1 MRLPEV
7 WEELE
12 IPKSTIYCYT
22 AIIWL
27 RVHYG
32 ISIFVY
38 YNPQILTWNTQ
49 SFQSVH
55 LSSCIRQKGE
65 MQLFHFCS
73 GITWNSWPYLFC
85 ICFRN
90 RVGFCTLWLLSSI
103 PAVKSKRSPFNWVAK
118 NLSSKWK
125 RQPGFSLICKDQVM
139 ESLLDLIGP
148 HWLMLMR
155 FLVDPLCPPELQ
167 VLDEL
172 HVWSSIK
179 DVLRCSEGWWWLDE
193 LQHFFFFTS
202 LKGAQVFFPYCH
214 SYFHWC

>member
-1 MRLPEV
+1 MVFQSLSII
-7 WEELE
+7 
-12 IPKSTIYCYT
+12 IPKFWHEIHNPFNLFIYHLALGRRERCSCFIS
-22 AIIWL
+22 AQES
-27 RVHYG
+27 HG
-32 ISIFVY
+32 IPGLTCSVFASEIGLDFVLCGY
-38 YNPQILTWNTQ
+38 CLQ
-49 SFQSVH
+49 SLLWS
-55 LSSCIRQKGE
+55 QKG
-65 MQLFHFCS
+65 
-73 GITWNSWPYLFC
+73 
-85 ICFRN
+85 
-90 RVGFCTLWLLSSI
+90 LL
-103 PAVKSKRSPFNWVAK
+103 FNWVAK